1 MVFVVTMA
9 VQKVIGLARSI
20 FRGDLDAIVSILAGL
35 VILAAAWRMMV
46 RKPCENGDGN
56 NKRR

>member
-9 VQKVIGLARSI
+9 FQKVIGLIRSI
-20 FRGDLDAIVSILAGL
+20 FHGDLDAIVSILAGL
-35 VILAAAWRMMV
+35 VILAAVWRLMV
-46 RKPCENGDGN
+46 RKPCENDDGN

>member
-9 VQKVIGLARSI
+9 VQKVIGLARSVI
-20 FRGDLDAIVSILAGL
+20 HGDLDAIVSILAGL

-46 RKPCENGDGN
+46 RKPCENGN